1 MKRIHLNYMQQ
12 IERSAEAN
20 RSFSNFS
27 GSVAAGTPGIINP
40 LNRTITVII
49 TNATNAAGTW
59 VFGGFNVFGDSATAG
74 NDTGITVTVPESS
87 YSQVKRDAATTPFYI
102 AGCKVSVTDVLQ
114 FNNIWYKNYQ
124 SSTGKFE
131 RYVIQPNNWRNP
143 SNYQSNL
150 LIADPSQFALTLDGM
165 TYLSGTIN
173 AGVTM
178 SISITLGARTDFGAV
193 LEAKSPVAISTNPFP
208 YAQNPIVI
216 QQNAGASGSGSGG
229 VASVVPMMQG
239 SR

>member
-27 GSVAAGTPGIINP
+27 GSVAAGTPGVINP
-40 LNRTITVII
+40 LNRTLTVVI
-49 TNATNAAGTW
+49 TNATNAAATW
-59 VFGGFNVFGDSATAG
+59 VFGGYDVYGDGASAG
-74 NDTGITVTVPESS
+74 SDTGVTVTVQESS
-87 YSQVKRDAATTPFYI
+87 HAQVKRDSGSTPFYI
-102 AGCKVSVTDVLQ
+102 TGCKVSVTDALQ
-114 FNNIWYKNYQ
+114 FNNIWYKNFQ

-143 SNYQSNL
+143 ANNQANL

-165 TYLSGTIN
+165 TFLSGTIN
-173 AGVTM
+173 SGVTM
-178 SISITLGARTDFGAV
+178 TISMTLGARTDFGAV
-193 LEAKSPVAISTNPFP
+193 LEGKSPVSISPQPFP

-216 QQNAGASGSGSGG
+216 QQNGASGSGSGG